1 MLKIGDFSTLAQV
14 SIKTL
19 RYYDEAG
26 LLEPEWVDPENGYR
40 YYAAR
45 QIARLHRILAL
56 KDFGF
61 SLEEIGRL
69 LGEGVNAEQMRG
81 MLVLQQAEQK
91 KRVEE
96 EGDRLSRISSR
107 IRLIEK
113 ENDMAYDVVL
123 KTVPKQKIA
132 SVRETIANY
141 PSVGALYG
149 KVASGLGPG
158 MASAGIPV
166 ALWHDHEYKE
176 KDVDAEAGFY
186 LRQDVAAGGG
196 VTVHELAETTAACTV
211 HNGAYKRLSEAYD
224 ALLRWVAENGYQ
236 IAGPTRELYLHC
248 TKPVRQD
255 DETYVTEI
263 QVPVRKQPVAGSQ

>member
-1 MLKIGDFSTLAQV
+1 MLKIGDFSALAQV

-40 YYAAR
+40 YYAVR

-69 LGEGVNAEQMRG
+69 LAEGVTAEQMRG
-81 MLVLQQAEQK
+81 MLLLQQAEQK

-96 EGDRLSRISSR
+96 EGDRLSRLNSR

-113 ENDMAYDVVL
+113 ENDMAYEVLL
-123 KTVPKQKIA
+123 KTLPQQKIA

-141 PSVGALYG
+141 PAVGQLYG
-149 KVASGLGPG
+149 KVASGLGPA
-158 MASAGIPV
+158 MAQATVAV
-166 ALWHDHEYKE
+166 ALWHDLEHKE

-186 LRQDVAAGGG
+186 LKQDVAARDG
-196 VTVHELAETTAACTV
+196 VKVHDLPEVTAACTV
-211 HNGAYKRLSEAYD
+211 HSGAYRRLSEAYD
-224 ALLRWVAENGYQ
+224 ALLKWVAESGYQ
-236 IAGPTRELYLHC
+236 MEGPIRELYLQSS
-248 TKPVRQD
+248 KPVRQD
-255 DETYVTEI
+255 DESYVTEI
-263 QVPVRKQPVAGSQ
+263 QVPVKKG